1 MFEREPARARLIYNK
16 LQTLAKVEQANQQI
30 TAQKT
35 EREQTEFRN
44 YSAQEDARFADM
56 VKGER
61 NMPAIEAEI
70 VAMVKDH
77 GVDPR
82 EFFKAGNESKFL
94 RSAAAQKILVD
105 AAKYRIMQR
114 APKAIPRRDV
124 PTVQKPGNAGPR
136 VNRADTGLAALNAK
150 LSKTGNLKDAAA
162 LLSARRN
169 KGR

>member
-1 MFEREPARARLIYNK
+1 
-16 LQTLAKVEQANQQI
+16 
-30 TAQKT
+30 
-35 EREQTEFRN
+35 
-44 YSAQEDARFADM
+44 M

-105 AAKYRIMQR
+105 AAKYRLMQR
-114 APKAIPRRDV
+114 APKALAKRDV
-124 PTVQKPGNAGPR
+124 PNVQAPGFSGPR
-136 VNRADTGLAALNAK
+136 TNQRDTGLAALNAK
-150 LSKTGNLKDAAA
+150 LSKTGNLKDAVA
-162 LLSARRN
+162 LRLARS